1 SQFRSIPRYTEHDK
15 SIDLSSNSYLS
26 LQSCDEIQRKTAML
40 IENHHWGN
48 LASRLVEEH
57 SPLFCELENEI
68 CNWKE
73 TETALLFNSGYAANL
88 GIISAVCSKDTEV
101 FCDRLNHAS
110 IYDGIILSGCKLN
123 RYSHNDMSDLNK
135 RLEQSVSKEKMIITD
150 TVFSMDGDRAP
161 LCDICELAKKHNAMV
176 MVDEAHAAGIF
187 GKQGNGIANEQGVGD
202 FIDIKMGTLSKAVA
216 GLGGFFA
223 GSSILKDYFVN
234 HCRSLIYST
243 ALPHSV
249 LAFNLASIR
258 FIRNNPQIGKKLLH
272 LSQRF
277 RTSLKEI
284 GCDTLNSTTQI
295 IPFVTGDED
304 EAIALSGFL
313 RQYGII
319 VPAIRPPTVPK
330 QSARLR
336 FSVHLGFDEQQQDFV
351 IDKLLQWKKQNG

>member
-1 SQFRSIPRYTEHDK
+1 
-15 SIDLSSNSYLS
+15 
-26 LQSCDEIQRKTAML
+26 ML

-57 SPLFCELENEI
+57 SPLFCELEKEI

-187 GKQGNGIANEQGVGD
+187 GKQGNGMADEQGVAE

-223 GSSILKDYFVN
+223 GSSLLKDYFVN

-249 LAFNLASIR
+249 LAFNLASIHY
-258 FIRNNPQIGKKLLH
+258 IRNNPKIGKKLLI

-277 RTSLKEI
+277 RNSLKKI
-284 GCDTLNSTTQI
+284 GCNTLNSTTQI
-295 IPFVTGDED
+295 IPFVTGNEN

-319 VPAIRPPTVPK
+319 APAIRPPTVPR